1 MIRRYRYPS
10 IWHEFDRLQREMNR
24 YYEPGLPKRIRRPVS
39 FPAVN
44 IWTNDDFAFVNAE
57 VPGVDPKDIDIALV
71 GGTLTVSGSRFMEDP
86 GENSRYH
93 RQERSYGK
101 FSRSIQLPF
110 NVNASKVEASFKDGI
125 LSITLPKADE
135 DKPKKISV
143 KTVEK

>member
-24 YYEPGLPKRIRRPVS
+24 LSDPGLFRRVRRPAS

-44 IWTNDDFAFVNAE
+44 IWTNDDNAFVTAE

-71 GGTLTVSGSRFMEDP
+71 GGSLTISGSRYMEDVE
-86 GENSRYH
+86 ENTRYH

-110 NVNASKVEASFKDGI
+110 NVNASKVEANFKDGI
-125 LSITLPKADE
+125 LNINLPKAEE
-135 DKPKKISV
+135 DKPRKISV
-143 KTVEK
+143 KTG